1 MSVEEAVATC
11 TPRSL
16 PPERWLEAARK
27 AQEVNPENVSEGTI
41 LEDLAGDGERLA
53 VDIRRRWARKG
64 VKLTVGF
71 LDTPSAALRAR
82 LLSHM
87 NAWGNTANVAFVESN
102 TDPQVRV
109 ARFTAAEARPG
120 MDGYWSYVGTD
131 ILTIPRAEPTMNLE
145 AFTMNTSEAEF
156 RRVVR
161 HEAGHTLGFPHEH
174 MRAALIA
181 RLDREKTIAH
191 FMRTQ
196 GWSRQE
202 VINQVLT
209 PLEERQLFGT
219 PEADATSIMC
229 YQIEAFL
236 TKDGRA
242 IPGGGDINKTDA
254 AFAGRVYPKAAHA
267 A

>member
-1 MSVEEAVATC
+1 MNVEEAVAMC

-16 PPERWLEAARK
+16 PADQWLEAARK
-27 AQEVNPENVSEGTI
+27 AQEVNPENVPEGAI
-41 LEDLAGDGERLA
+41 LEDLARDGERLA
-53 VDIRRRWARKG
+53 LDIRRRWARKG

-71 LDTPSAALRAR
+71 IDTPADLRAR

-87 NAWGNTANVAFVESN
+87 NAWGNTANVSFVESN
-102 TDPQVRV
+102 TDPKVRV

-120 MDGYWSYVGTD
+120 MDGYWSYLGTD
-131 ILTIPRAEPTMNLE
+131 ILTIPRDEPTMNLE
-145 AFTMNTSEAEF
+145 AFTMDTSEAEF

-174 MRAALIA
+174 MRAALIQ

-209 PLEERQLFGT
+209 PLEERQLIGT
-219 PEADATSIMC
+219 PQADETSVMC
-229 YQIEAFL
+229 YEIPGFL

-242 IPGGGDINKTDA
+242 IAGGHDINKTDA
-254 AFAGRVYPKAAHA
+254 AFAGRLYPKAAHSA
-267 A
+267 